1 MMIIYSE
8 LVQTEI
14 FIVVLLDC
22 VAQFLRE
29 NGNSRYYCNGD
40 G

>member
-8 LVQTEI
+8 LVQMDI

-22 VAQFLRE
+22 VAQFSRE
-29 NGNSRYYCNGD
+29 NGNSRHYCNGD